1 MSAPRIQ
8 DPDSFVQHTASVRAG
23 GTIAKGS
30 VVKIDPTDTTDFAQ
44 VVVLGTSEIV
54 GRGVGVALADAVDN
68 DELLICYRGVCDVLV
83 DGTTNDVAVGNL
95 LKASAGTAGELIK
108 DTSPAAGTT
117 TQFVTPLEAQATDDG
132 TLTKCF
138 VRF

>member
-1 MSAPRIQ
+1 MSAVRIQ
-8 DPDSFVQHTASVRAG
+8 DPDSKVQHTTSVRAG

-30 VVKIDPTDTTDFAQ
+30 VVKIDPTDTTDFAE
-44 VVVLGTSEIV
+44 VVVLGTSELV
-54 GRGVGVALADAVDN
+54 GRGVGVALADAVDG

-83 DGTTNDVAVGNL
+83 DGTADVSIGDL
-95 LKASAGTAGELIK
+95 LVASAGTAGELIK
-108 DTSPAAGTT
+108 DGTPAVADVN
-117 TQFVTPLEAQATDDG
+117 QFVSPLEAQATDDG

>member
-8 DPDSFVQHTASVRAG
+8 DPDSFVQHTTSVRAG

-30 VVKIDPTDTTDFAQ
+30 VVKIDPTDTTNFAQ
-44 VVVLGTSEIV
+44 VVVLGTSELV

-68 DELLICYRGVCDVLV
+68 DELLICYRGVCDALV
-83 DGTTNDVAVGNL
+83 DGTTDVVIGDL
-95 LKASAGTAGELIK
+95 LVASAGTAGELIK
-108 DTSPAAGTT
+108 DDPAAAADVQ
-117 TQFVTPLEAQATDDG
+117 QFVSPLEAQATNDG